1 MKTYIDEE
9 VGRVFVFTLAE
20 VKELLDRIRKGIRG
34 DERQKRMCLAE
45 MIVRWT
51 KYLEKAEE

>member
-9 VGRVFVFTLAE
+9 VGRVFVFTLDE

-34 DERQKRMCLAE
+34 DERQKRMCLGEIAVQLVGYIE
-45 MIVRWT
+45 
-51 KYLEKAEE
+51 EAEE